1 MEEIYKISFKIS
13 PFQEFEIGS
22 VVTYRMDSALE
33 YIKEV
38 LYSRTNFFYIEEI
51 DWNNYS
57 CKISNGIDV
66 IVTSPDQLIEITS
79 YLEKIQDPS
88 LHSFGDNTLENII
101 RFKEYERD
109 ETYLLEDQ
117 KMGILLEES
126 IIKRSN
132 FEFINKIISINQTL
146 KNYKLV
152 RFYNEAILDIL

>member
-22 VVTYRMDSALE
+22 VVTYRTDSALE

-38 LYSRTNFFYIEEI
+38 LYSRTNFFYIQEI
-51 DWNNYS
+51 DWDNYS
-57 CKISNGIDV
+57 CTISNGIDT
-66 IVTSPDQLIEITS
+66 IVTSPDQLIEIAS

-88 LHSFGDNTLENII
+88 LHSFGNNTLENII
-101 RFKEYERD
+101 RFKEYESD

-126 IIKRSN
+126 IIKRGHFDFVN
-132 FEFINKIISINQTL
+132 KVTNINRTL

-152 RFYNEAILDIL
+152 RFRNDIILDLI

>member
-13 PFQEFEIGS
+13 PFQEFEAGS
-22 VVTYRMDSALE
+22 IVTYRMDSALE

-51 DWNNYS
+51 DWKNYS
-57 CKISNGIDV
+57 CKISNGIDT
-66 IVTSPDQLIEITS
+66 ITTSPDQLIEIAS
-79 YLEKIQDPS
+79 YLERIQDPS
-88 LHSFGDNTLENII
+88 FHVFGNNTLENII
-101 RFKEYERD
+101 RFKEYETD

-126 IIKRSN
+126 IIKRSH
-132 FEFINKIISINQTL
+132 FDFVNKVTNINQAL

-152 RFYNEAILDIL
+152 RFRSEAILDIL